1 MTQVALLTSEQRDII
16 EGMQYKPGVYFNPVR
31 DADGNWIISM
41 EEVNACNVPA
51 FAWVKSLP
59 LIDYLPKPIDL
70 PYL

>member
-51 FAWVKSLP
+51 FVWVKSLP
-59 LIDYLPKPIDL
+59 LIEFKPIINTEI
-70 PYL
+70 P